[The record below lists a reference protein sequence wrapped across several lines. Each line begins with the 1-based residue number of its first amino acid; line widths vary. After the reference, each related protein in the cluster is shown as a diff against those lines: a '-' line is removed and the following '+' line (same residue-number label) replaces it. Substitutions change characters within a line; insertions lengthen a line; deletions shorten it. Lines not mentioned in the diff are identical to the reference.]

1 MTVRQP
7 ADDDELRKAMIAIV
21 TGRSKSIAEVI
32 EEITGEAPTEEQVE
46 AVRNRL
52 HMAQEDGVQLDI
64 AEIIESLNTMADEW
78 A

>member
-1 MTVRQP
+1 MNFERP
-7 ADDDELRKAMIAIV
+7 CSPIY

-32 EEITGEAPTEEQVE
+32 EEITGEVPSEEKVE

-52 HMAQEDGVQLDI
+52 YMAQEDGEQLDI
-64 AEIIESLNTMADEW
+64 AEVIKSLDEMADEW

>member
-7 ADDDELRKAMIAIV
+7 ADDDEFRKAMLAIY

-32 EEITGEAPTEEQVE
+32 EEITGEVPSEEKVE

-52 HMAQEDGVQLDI
+52 YMAQEDGEQLDI
-64 AEIIESLNTMADEW
+64 AEVIKSLDEMADEW

>member
-7 ADDDELRKAMIAIV
+7 ADDDEFRKAMLAIY

-32 EEITGEAPTEEQVE
+32 EEITGEVPSEEKGE

-52 HMAQEDGVQLDI
+52 YMAQEDGEQLDI
-64 AEIIESLNTMADEW
+64 AEVIKSLDEMADEW

>member
-7 ADDDELRKAMIAIV
+7 ADDDEFRKAMIAIV

-32 EEITGEAPTEEQVE
+32 EEITGEVPTEEQVE

-64 AEIIESLNTMADEW
+64 AEIIGSLNTMADEW

>member
-7 ADDDELRKAMIAIV
+7 ADDDEFRKAMLAIY

-32 EEITGEAPTEEQVE
+32 EEITGEVPSEEKVE

-52 HMAQEDGVQLDI
+52 HMAQEDGEQLDI
-64 AEIIESLNTMADEW
+64 AEVIKSLDEMADEW